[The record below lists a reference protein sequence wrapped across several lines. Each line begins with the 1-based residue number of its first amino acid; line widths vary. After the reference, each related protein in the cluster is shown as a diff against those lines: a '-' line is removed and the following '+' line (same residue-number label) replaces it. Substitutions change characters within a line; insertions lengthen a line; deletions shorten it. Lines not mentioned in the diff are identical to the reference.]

1 MTSATITLT
10 DSPAGTVSGLLT
22 FEPHEPGAPLT
33 PAQLIA
39 HLMFPLSNE
48 PNLLAYIDRL
58 QQENKELHERLNGRE
73 FDH

>member
-1 MTSATITLT
+1 MTFATITLT
-10 DSPAGTVSGLLT
+10 DMPNGSVSGQLD
-22 FEPHEPGAPLT
+22 FHPREPGAPLT

-39 HLMFPLSNE
+39 HCIFPLSNE

-58 QQENKELHERLNGRE
+58 QQENKALHERLNGRE